1 MENFKTNIND
11 VVRPKMGSFFCALNR
26 YGMKLL
32 AQLRVDFSDL
42 RDHRFN
48 HNFNC
53 ASRLCLCGMEDETST
68 HFLLRCPRYSN
79 LRSAYLTKISQ
90 IIKSDVSILPVDHL
104 SHLLLYG
111 SKSFNKISN
120 DLILTETIVYIFKTK
135 RFKTLEA
142 FL

>member
-1 MENFKTNIND
+1 
-11 VVRPKMGSFFCALNR
+11 MGSFFCVRNK

-32 AQLRVDFSDL
+32 TQLRVDFSDL

-53 ASRLCLCGMEDETST
+53 ASPLCSCGVEDETST

-79 LRSAYLTKISQ
+79 LRSTCLTRVSQ

-111 SKSFNKISN
+111 SNSFNGISN
-120 DLILTETIVYIFKTK
+120 DLILTATIVYIFKTK

>member
-1 MENFKTNIND
+1 MS
-11 VVRPKMGSFFCALNR
+11 SFCCAR
-26 YGMKLL
+26 DKYGMKLL
-32 AQLRVDFSDL
+32 TQLRVDFSNL

-53 ASRLCLCGMEDETST
+53 VNPLCSCGMEDETST
-68 HFLLRCPRYSN
+68 HFLLCCPRYSTI
-79 LRSAYLTKISQ
+79 RSTYLNKISQ
-90 IIKSDVSILPVDHL
+90 IIKSDISILPIDHL

-120 DLILTETIVYIFKTK
+120 DLILTETIIYIFKSK

-142 FL
+142 FMQA